1 MSISIIWYIN
11 ANLITDL
18 KDPARRR
25 HPFLSISII
34 DQEANSLNH
43 FESDDKGG
51 DAMFLKIYSVY
62 KNQSNDGDGV
72 VFLKSVNSKYP
83 NDPKKHE
90 IFLIILKMTP

>member
-1 MSISIIWYIN
+1 MTKVGMQCFW
-11 ANLITDL
+11 
-18 KDPARRR
+18 K
-25 HPFLSISII
+25 
-34 DQEANSLNH
+34 
-43 FESDDKGG
+43 
-51 DAMFLKIYSVY
+51 YSVY